1 MESQDLIRI
10 PTSILDELKKQL
22 EKFILDD
29 KKPAGYDE
37 ALRYVALQRAT
48 TSQLAKLNSFANHF
62 ESTSP
67 GHIEK
72 HKILDKMVTFAKNWV
87 AQDKRKKELSNKVR
101 NDSNHPTGANTKNQT
116 GREVDRLSKP
126 SLASLK
132 PTKVN
137 EAELLKECE
146 RIMCIIKFIKYY

>member
-1 MESQDLIRI
+1 MEQKDLIRI
-10 PTSILDELKKQL
+10 PTSILDELKKHL
-22 EKFILDD
+22 EEFILDD

-67 GHIEK
+67 EHIEK
-72 HKILDKMVTFAKNWV
+72 RKILDKMVTFAKNWV

-101 NDSNHPTGANTKNQT
+101 NDSDHPTGANTKNQT
-116 GREVDRLSKP
+116 GREVDRLKP
-126 SLASLK
+126 SMASLK
-132 PTKVN
+132 SAEVN
-137 EAELLKECE
+137 EGDFLKECE
-146 RIMCIIKFIKYY
+146 RILNLISILK

>member
-1 MESQDLIRI
+1 MEQKDLIRI
-10 PTSILDELKKQL
+10 PTSILDELKKHL
-22 EKFILDD
+22 EEFILDD

-67 GHIEK
+67 EHIEK
-72 HKILDKMVTFAKNWV
+72 RKILDKMVTFAKNWI

-101 NDSNHPTGANTKNQT
+101 NDSDHPTGANTKNQT
-116 GREVDRLSKP
+116 GREVDRLKP
-126 SLASLK
+126 SMASLK
-132 PTKVN
+132 PAEVN
-137 EAELLKECE
+137 EGELLKECE
-146 RIMCIIKFIKYY
+146 RIMRIIKFI

>member
-10 PTSILDELKKQL
+10 PTSILDELKKHL
-22 EKFILDD
+22 EEFILDD

-62 ESTSP
+62 ESSSP
-67 GHIEK
+67 EHIEK

-101 NDSNHPTGANTKNQT
+101 NDSDHPTGANTKNQT
-116 GREVDRLSKP
+116 GRKVDRLTKP
-126 SLASLK
+126 SMASLK
-132 PTKVN
+132 PVEVN
-137 EAELLKECE
+137 EGELLKECE
-146 RIMCIIKFIKYY
+146 RILNLISILK

>member
-10 PTSILDELKKQL
+10 PTSILDDLKKHL
-22 EKFILDD
+22 EEFILDD

-37 ALRYVALQRAT
+37 ALRYFALQRAT

-62 ESTSP
+62 ESSSP
-67 GHIEK
+67 EQIEK
-72 HKILDKMVTFAKNWV
+72 HKILDKMVIFAKNWV
-87 AQDKRKKELSNKVR
+87 TQDKRKKELSNKVR
-101 NDSNHPTGANTKNQT
+101 NDSDHPTGANTKNQT

-146 RIMCIIKFIKYY
+146 RIIKLILIIN

>member
-10 PTSILDELKKQL
+10 PTSILDELKKHL

-67 GHIEK
+67 EHIEK

-101 NDSNHPTGANTKNQT
+101 NDSDHPTGANTKNQT
-116 GREVDRLSKP
+116 GRKVDRLTKP
-126 SLASLK
+126 SMASLK
-132 PTKVN
+132 PAEVN
-137 EAELLKECE
+137 EGEVQIYCA
-146 RIMCIIKFIKYY
+146 RIIEIINKI